1 MKTNIYDFRR
11 KLKFES
17 KITLLY
23 LIFGFLWILFSDKVL
38 DMLVPDDS
46 LLTHFQTYKG
56 SFYVLVTSGF
66 LFLLIKKHMQNL
78 RNTEAQLNDSEFR
91 FKKLYDN
98 GPFGMV
104 MVDKEFGF
112 LKANS
117 EFCKIIGYSEPEL
130 KQLTSIVISHPDD
143 LIKDMPFIQKLIK
156 KEIAVYKTEKRY
168 IRKDGVMIWGSL
180 ALTANFDKEG
190 KFLYNLGI
198 VEDITQRK
206 QVEELLIESQ
216 SKFKNLIWDM
226 YVGVL
231 IQGPDSEILLS
242 NPKALELL
250 GISES
255 QLLGKTSFD
264 PDWNVIHEDG
274 SPFPGST
281 HPVPQAIATKHS
293 VRGVVMGVFHPL
305 NGQRVW
311 LLVDAIPQLN
321 SNGTVQQVVCTFI
334 DISKRK
340 EAEQELK
347 DSREQLRNFASHLQK
362 VREKER
368 LSITIEIHDSLA
380 QFLVALK
387 IDIGMYKN
395 KLLKGNKVVE
405 VENVI
410 SELDSFILKTEN
422 TIITARRIMNGLR
435 PEQLELLGF
444 IDATEAFLLDFE
456 ETHHIKCWFETSLS
470 ELNIKSELEFTL
482 FRILQESFSNIL
494 KHAFAT
500 MVTVLLTNNDGL
512 LVLEIVDN
520 GIGFDKNNS
529 GRKDSYGLISIKEQ
543 LKLINGHF
551 DISSTVGEGTKL
563 RIEIPI

>member
-1 MKTNIYDFRR
+1 
-11 KLKFES
+11 
-17 KITLLY
+17 
-23 LIFGFLWILFSDKVL
+23 VL
-38 DMLVPDDS
+38 DMLVTDDS
-46 LLTHFQTYKG
+46 LLTQFQSYKG

-66 LFLLIKKHMQNL
+66 LFLLIKKHMQDL
-78 RNTEAQLNDSEFR
+78 RNTEDQLNDSEFR
-91 FKKLYDN
+91 FNKLYDN

-104 MVDKEFGF
+104 MVDEELRFI
-112 LKANS
+112 KANS
-117 EFCKIIGYSEPEL
+117 EFCKIIGYSESEL
-130 KQLTSIVISHPDD
+130 KQLTSKVISHPDD
-143 LIKDMPFIQKLIK
+143 LIKDIPFIQKLIQ

-168 IRKDGVMIWGSL
+168 IRKDGSMIWGSV
-180 ALTANFDKEG
+180 ALTANFNKEG
-190 KFLYNLGI
+190 KFLYNLAI
-198 VEDITQRK
+198 LEDITQRK

-226 YVGVL
+226 HVGVL
-231 IQGPDSEILLS
+231 IQGPDSEILLC
-242 NPKALELL
+242 NPKALKLL

-305 NGQRVW
+305 NGERVW

-321 SNGTVQQVVCTFI
+321 PNGTVQQVVCTFI

-387 IDIGMYKN
+387 IDMGMYKN

-410 SELDSFILKTEN
+410 SELETFILKTEN
-422 TIITARRIMNGLR
+422 TIITTRRIMNGLR

-444 IDATEAFLLDFE
+444 IDATEAFLLDFDE
-456 ETHHIKCWFETSLS
+456 NHHIMCWFETSLS

-512 LVLEIVDN
+512 MVLEIVDN
-520 GIGFDKNNS
+520 GIGFDKNNF

-563 RIEIPI
+563 RIEIPV

>member
-1 MKTNIYDFRR
+1 MKTNKYDFRR
-11 KLKFES
+11 KLKFET

-38 DMLVPDDS
+38 DMLVTDDS
-46 LLTHFQTYKG
+46 LLTQFQSYKG

-66 LFLLIKKHMQNL
+66 LYLLIKKHMHDL

-104 MVDKEFGF
+104 MVNKELRFI
-112 LKANS
+112 KANS
-117 EFCKIIGYSEPEL
+117 EFCKIIGYSESEI
-130 KQLTSIVISHPDD
+130 QHLTSKDISHPDD
-143 LIKDMPFIQKLIK
+143 FKKDMPFIQKLIK

-180 ALTANFDKEG
+180 AVTANFDKEG

-226 YVGVL
+226 HVGVL
-231 IQGPDSEILLS
+231 IQGHDSEILLS
-242 NPKALELL
+242 NPMALELL
-250 GISES
+250 GVSES

-305 NGQRVW
+305 NGERVW

-321 SNGTVQQVVCTFI
+321 PNGTVQQVVCTFI

-387 IDIGMYKN
+387 IDMGMYKN

-422 TIITARRIMNGLR
+422 TITTARRIMNGLR

-444 IDATEAFLLDFE
+444 IDATEVFLNDFE
-456 ETHHIKCWFETSLS
+456 EAHHIKCWFETTLS

-563 RIEIPI
+563 RIEIPV